1 MIGCLLVIGSA
12 GLLSFGVAVV
22 LTMAGHLS
30 AAILYGLAIFL
41 FWWTTSL
48 FRRRRQMLREDDA
61 DLTYVDLD
69 DGHVSTV
76 TRDDVDSAGAVSL
89 RPLLERAVR
98 TGETVPLPDDYPR
111 EVVLRAAQEGD
122 ALVFLILSPFDT
134 QLASVTAVRSEIVS
148 ELAWPKLVIQSA
160 APQLPD
166 QLPVPWCAMTLPLV
180 VIGGSA
186 PEDRPWLAPLA
197 QQLTWCFAKHWT
209 MPRNFR
215 SPQPEEPM

>member
-1 MIGCLLVIGSA
+1 MIGCLLVIGGA
-12 GLLSFGVAVV
+12 DLLSFGVAVV
-22 LTMAGHLS
+22 LTTAGRLS
-30 AAILYGLAIFL
+30 AAILYGVAIFL
-41 FWWTTSL
+41 FWWTTFL
-48 FRRRRQMLREDDA
+48 FRRRRQMLREDAA

-76 TRDDVDSAGAVSL
+76 SRDDVDSTRAL
-89 RPLLERAVR
+89 RLLLEKAVR
-98 TGETVPLPDDYPR
+98 TGETVPLSDDYPR

-122 ALVFLILSPFDT
+122 ALVFLILSPYDT
-134 QLASVTAVRSEIVS
+134 PLASVTAVRSEAVS

-160 APQLPD
+160 APELPD
-166 QLPVPWCAMTLPLV
+166 RPPVPWCAMTLPIV

-186 PEDRPWLAPLA
+186 PEDRPWLATLA

-215 SPQPEEPM
+215 SPQPEDPA